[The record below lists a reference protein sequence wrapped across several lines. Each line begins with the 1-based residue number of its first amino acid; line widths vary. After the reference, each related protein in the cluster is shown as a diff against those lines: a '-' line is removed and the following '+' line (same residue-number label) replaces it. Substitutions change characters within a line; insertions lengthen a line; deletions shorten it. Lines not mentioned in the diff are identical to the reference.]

1 MEIIYQWMRNILIF
15 IIAVTVLFQLI
26 EKTSY
31 RKYAGFV
38 TGMILILLI
47 VKPLLSVSGKDQ
59 GFWYLLESYDYLF
72 EVEDNSEALIG
83 AQDTRNSIILEEY
96 KEALKKQTERLLNQ
110 KGLTILSM
118 DAEFED
124 SLSKANY
131 GALKSLQVIAGYQK
145 DSSKTKEERKVAID
159 KIVVEIGEKKKEKS
173 NSSELSPLAL
183 STKNLLA
190 DFYNLDAQHIHI
202 TIQEDGNG

>member
-96 KEALKKQTERLLNQ
+96 KEVLKKQTERLLNQ

-145 DSSKTKEERKVAID
+145 DSSKTKEERKAAID

>member
-96 KEALKKQTERLLNQ
+96 KEVLKKQTERKKKK

>member
-96 KEALKKQTERLLNQ
+96 KEVLKKQTERLLNQ

-131 GALKSLQVIAGYQK
+131 GALKSLHVIAGYQK

>member
-15 IIAVTVLFQLI
+15 IITVTVLFQLI

-131 GALKSLQVIAGYQK
+131 GALKSLQVIAAYQK
-145 DSSKTKEERKVAID
+145 DFEKTKEEKKVAID

-173 NSSELSPLAL
+173 SALELSPLAL

>member
-96 KEALKKQTERLLNQ
+96 KEVLKKQTERLLNQ

>member
-1 MEIIYQWMRNILIF
+1 
-15 IIAVTVLFQLI
+15 
-26 EKTSY
+26 
-31 RKYAGFV
+31 
-38 TGMILILLI
+38 
-47 VKPLLSVSGKDQ
+47 
-59 GFWYLLESYDYLF
+59 
-72 EVEDNSEALIG
+72 
-83 AQDTRNSIILEEY
+83 
-96 KEALKKQTERLLNQ
+96 
-110 KGLTILSM
+110 M